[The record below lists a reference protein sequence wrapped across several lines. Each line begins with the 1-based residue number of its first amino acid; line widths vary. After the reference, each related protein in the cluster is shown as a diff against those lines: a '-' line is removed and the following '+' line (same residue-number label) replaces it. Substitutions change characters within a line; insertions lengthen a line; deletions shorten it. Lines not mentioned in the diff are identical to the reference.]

1 MKRTITS
8 FFGGML
14 SMLLIGSLAV
24 SCLASDG
31 SFSITA
37 SPIHVVV
44 NGEVFQPKDTDGN
57 DALVFT
63 FNGTTYAPLR
73 ALAEAYG
80 LQVGYDSTRNMATV
94 SSAATTDF
102 ASQWTVTEKPVTN
115 NGNEKVYTAVYN
127 GTLSM
132 NEFKVW
138 WKSTDYKADAEHM
151 AAQVQT
157 PGSQV
162 TMYFSYGS
170 YSLGTVFAFDTHTS
184 GDFGPS
190 AVWIK

>member
-24 SCLASDG
+24 SGLASDG
-31 SFSITA
+31 TFSLTA

-44 NGEVFQPKDTDGN
+44 NGEVFQPKTADGN

-73 ALAEAYG
+73 ALADAYG
-80 LQVGYDSTRNMATV
+80 LQVGYDSTRNMAMV
-94 SSAATTDF
+94 SSAETTDF

-115 NGNEKVYTAVYN
+115 NGSEKVYTAVYN

-132 NEFKVW
+132 DEFKVW
-138 WKSTDYKADAEHM
+138 WKSTDYKADAERM

-184 GDFGPS
+184 SDFGP
-190 AVWIK
+190 AGVWIK

>member
-24 SCLASDG
+24 SGLASDG
-31 SFSITA
+31 TFSITA

-44 NGEVFQPKDTDGN
+44 NGEVFQPKDAAGN
-57 DALVFT
+57 DALVFVYD
-63 FNGTTYAPLR
+63 GTTYAPLR

-94 SSAATTDF
+94 CSTATDF
-102 ASQWTVTEKPVTN
+102 ASHWTVAEKPVTN
-115 NGNEKVYTAVYN
+115 NGSEKVYTAVYN

-132 NEFKVW
+132 DEFKVW
-138 WKSTDYKADAEHM
+138 WKSTDYKADAERM
-151 AAQVQT
+151 AAQVQS
-157 PGSQV
+157 PGNQV
-162 TMYFSYGS
+162 TMYFSYGT
-170 YSLGTVFAFDTHTS
+170 YNLGTVFAFDTHTS
-184 GDFGPS
+184 SDFGP
-190 AVWIK
+190 AGVWIK

>member
-1 MKRTITS
+1 
-8 FFGGML
+8 ML
-14 SMLLIGSLAV
+14 SMVLIGSLAV

-31 SFSITA
+31 LFSITA

-44 NGEVFQPKDTDGN
+44 NGEVFQPKDAAGN

-94 SSAATTDF
+94 SSAETDF
-102 ASQWTVTEKPVTN
+102 ASHWAVAEKPVTN

-127 GTLSM
+127 GSLDMDS
-132 NEFKVW
+132 FKTW
-138 WKSTDYKADAEHM
+138 WKSTDYKADAERM
-151 AAQVQT
+151 AAQVQS

-162 TMYFSYGS
+162 TMYFSYGT
-170 YSLGTVFAFDTHTS
+170 YNLGTVFAFDTHTS
-184 GDFGPS
+184 SDFGP
-190 AVWIK
+190 AGVWIK

>member
-24 SCLASDG
+24 SGLASDG

-37 SPIHVVV
+37 NPIRIMV
-44 NGEVFQPKDTDGN
+44 NGEVFQPKTADGN
-57 DALVFT
+57 DALVFVYD
-63 FNGTTYAPLR
+63 GTTYAPLR
-73 ALAEAYG
+73 AMADAYG

-94 SSAATTDF
+94 SSAETDF
-102 ASQWTVTEKPVTN
+102 ASQWTVAEKPVTN

-132 NEFKVW
+132 DEFKVW
-138 WKSTDYKADAEHM
+138 WKSSDKADAERM
-151 AAQVQT
+151 AAQVQS

-162 TMYFSYGS
+162 TMYFSYGT
-170 YSLGTVFAFDTHTS
+170 YNLGIVFAFDTHTS
-184 GDFGPS
+184 SDFGP
-190 AVWIK
+190 AGVWIK

>member
-1 MKRTITS
+1 
-8 FFGGML
+8 
-14 SMLLIGSLAV
+14 MLLVGSLAV

-44 NGEVFQPKDTDGN
+44 NGEVFQPKTADGN

-94 SSAATTDF
+94 SNAETTDF

-115 NGNEKVYTAVYN
+115 NGSEKIYTAVYN
-127 GTLSM
+127 GTLDM
-132 NEFKVW
+132 DEFKVW
-138 WKSTDYKADAEHM
+138 WKSSDKAAAERM

-184 GDFGPS
+184 GDFGP
-190 AVWIK
+190 AGVWIK

>member
-24 SCLASDG
+24 SGLASDG

-44 NGEVFQPKDTDGN
+44 NGEVFQPKTAAGN
-57 DALVFT
+57 DALVFVYD
-63 FNGTTYAPLR
+63 GTTYAPLR
-73 ALAEAYG
+73 ALADAYG

-94 SSAATTDF
+94 SSTETTDF

-132 NEFKVW
+132 DEFKTW
-138 WKSTDYKADAEHM
+138 WKSSDKADAERM

-157 PGSQV
+157 LGSQV
-162 TMYFSYGS
+162 TMYFSYGT
-170 YSLGTVFAFDTHTS
+170 YNLGTVFAFDTHTS
-184 GDFGPS
+184 SDFGP
-190 AVWIK
+190 AGVWIK

>member
-14 SMLLIGSLAV
+14 SMVLIGSLAV

-44 NGEVFQPKDTDGN
+44 NGEVFQPKDAAGN

-94 SSAATTDF
+94 SSAETDF
-102 ASQWTVTEKPVTN
+102 ASHWAVAEKPVTN
-115 NGNEKVYTAVYN
+115 NGNERVYTAVYN
-127 GTLSM
+127 GSLDMDS
-132 NEFKVW
+132 FKTW
-138 WKSTDYKADAEHM
+138 WKSTDYKADAERM
-151 AAQVQT
+151 AAQVQS

-162 TMYFSYGS
+162 TMYFSYGT
-170 YSLGTVFAFDTHTS
+170 YNLGTVFAFDTHTS
-184 GDFGPS
+184 SDFGP
-190 AVWIK
+190 AGVWIK